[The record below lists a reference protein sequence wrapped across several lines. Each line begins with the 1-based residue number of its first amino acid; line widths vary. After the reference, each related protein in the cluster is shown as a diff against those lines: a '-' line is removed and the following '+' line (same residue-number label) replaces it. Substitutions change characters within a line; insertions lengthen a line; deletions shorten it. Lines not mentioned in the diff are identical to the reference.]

1 MDTVTT
7 EVTSEILGFAD
18 TGDSRNKVLGDTLVS
33 VTRNTVGDAEV
44 QVDFLGDFGDLTTL
58 YPDEWFSVSIDG
70 YELGKFQGIQSQNT
84 TNNLNIAYSDWANI
98 INDGTI
104 NIIYTMGPEVDNLDT
119 SPNEF
124 IKLKFTW
131 ETQVNWERPIYQE
144 LHPTQI
150 TGTNADDI
158 LNGTE
163 GKNVIYGLQGDDT
176 ISAGE
181 ENDIVKG
188 GLGDDRINGG
198 NQSDALYGEQGD
210 DSIFGDDGND
220 IAYGGVGNDLLDGGL
235 GHDFLYGGS
244 GRDIL
249 KGGAGNDF
257 LKGANGD
264 DVLNGGVGNDELYGG
279 AGHDKLSG
287 GLGNDELFGNRGN
300 DSLSGGAGR
309 DVLDGGLGNDELSGG
324 LGIDTFVFGKKEGD
338 DVIRGFEAD
347 HDLIKLNGQTYTAVE
362 NADGDTVLEL
372 SGGGS
377 VTLLGIAL
385 EDVKSDWF
393 L

>member
-70 YELGKFQGIQSQNT
+70 YDLGKFQGIQSSYT
-84 TNNLNIAYSDWANI
+84 TKNLNISSSDWLNI

-104 NIIYTMGPEVDNLDT
+104 NITYTMGPEVDNLD
-119 SPNEF
+119 SNPNEF

-131 ETQVNWERPIYQE
+131 ERPIYQE
-144 LHPTQI
+144 ILPTKI
-150 TGTNADDI
+150 TGTNTDDV
-158 LNGTE
+158 LNGTG
-163 GKNVIYGLQGDDT
+163 GKNIIYGLLGDDT
-176 ISAGE
+176 ISARE
-181 ENDIVKG
+181 DNDIVKG
-188 GLGDDRINGG
+188 GLGDDWISGG
-198 NQSDALYGEQGD
+198 NQSDALYGEEGND
-210 DSIFGDDGND
+210 NIFGDDGDD
-220 IAYGGVGNDLLDGGL
+220 IAYGDVGNDLLNGGA
-235 GHDFLYGGS
+235 GDDFLYGGA
-244 GRDIL
+244 GKDTL
-249 KGGAGNDF
+249 KGGAGND
-257 LKGANGD
+257 
-264 DVLNGGVGNDELYGG
+264 ELYGN

-300 DSLSGGAGR
+300 DSLFGGAGR
-309 DVLDGGLGNDELSGG
+309 DVLDGGRGNDELSGG
-324 LGIDTFVFGKKEGD
+324 LSEDIFVFGKKQGD
-338 DVIRGFEAD
+338 DVIRGFETD
-347 HDLIKLNGQTYTAVE
+347 HDRIKLNGQTYTVVE
-362 NADGDTVLEL
+362 NTNGDAVLEL

-377 VTLLGIAL
+377 VTLLGITP

>member
-44 QVDFLGDFGDLTTL
+44 HVDFLGDFGDLTTL

-70 YELGKFQGIQSQNT
+70 YELGKFQGIQSQYT
-84 TNNLNIAYSDWANI
+84 TKTLNIGSSDWHNI
-98 INDGTI
+98 IKDGTI
-104 NIIYTMGPEVDNLDT
+104 GITYTMGPEVDNLDT
-119 SPNEF
+119 NPNEF

-131 ETQVNWERPIYQE
+131 ERPIYQE
-144 LHPTQI
+144 LLPTQI
-150 TGTNADDI
+150 TGTNADDV
-158 LNGTE
+158 LNGTG
-163 GKNVIYGLQGDDT
+163 GKNIIYGLLGDDK

-181 ENDIVKG
+181 DNDIVKG
-188 GLGDDRINGG
+188 GLGDDQINGG

-210 DSIFGDDGND
+210 DNIFGDDGND
-220 IAYGGVGNDLLDGGL
+220 IAYGGVGNDFLDGGT
-235 GHDFLYGGS
+235 GNDFLYGGA
-244 GRDIL
+244 GRDTL

-264 DVLNGGVGNDELYGG
+264 DVLNGGAGNDKLYGG

-287 GLGNDELFGNRGN
+287 GGGNDELFGNRGN
-300 DSLSGGAGR
+300 DSLSGGSGK
-309 DVLDGGLGNDELSGG
+309 DVLDGGLGDDELSGG
-324 LGIDTFVFGKKEGD
+324 LGVDTFVFRKKEGD
-338 DVIRGFEAD
+338 DIIRGFEAGRD
-347 HDLIKLNGQTYTAVE
+347 IIQLNGQTYTALE

-385 EDVKSDWF
+385 EDVQSDWF